1 MALPGIEGFKNVY
14 EILEAVSAGD
24 KVRLRR
30 AARKIR
36 LVLMCADDT
45 CLSEEHRACLTAIL
59 GLLVT
64 DWEEAELRLEAAQS
78 YLHVRAKAALCC
90 ENAVARVDGKLRHV
104 LLDELNSKQKRYM
117 PPGKAL
123 KSIQVCNEREA
134 KHNLQE
140 LGLGFRYPLLKMFPE
155 RAFDHSAS
163 KQVLEGR
170 AIEQRYNGFVEVED
184 ADLLDFLF
192 DGYFEALLEHHKMD
206 ALNDFDPEI
215 DEAPIAS
222 FSKTE
227 SQNTVSQPKILSS
240 EEAERKRIKN
250 KKRNQRKRAAD
261 KIRKKENV
269 ALVSDPETEVSTDP
283 RIEADANPDVKLESS
298 MALVKIS
305 SSSDSLS
312 SDNDVLPKVKFVP
325 QIKDKGWMSHP
336 CLNLEACNEFFTQL
350 REAMLRVPTGNLERR
365 VYGSQA

>member
-30 AARKIR
+30 AARKVR

-64 DWEEAELRLEAAQS
+64 DWNEAEKLRLEAAQS
-78 YLHVRAKAALCC
+78 YLHQT
-90 ENAVARVDGKLRHV
+90 EEIHTSGKT
-104 LLDELNSKQKRYM
+104 
-117 PPGKAL
+117 L
-123 KSIQVCNEREA
+123 KSIQVHNEREA
-134 KHNLQE
+134 KQNLQE

-163 KQVLEGR
+163 KHVLEGR

-192 DGYFEALLEHHKMD
+192 DGYFEALSEHHKMV
-206 ALNDFDPEI
+206 ALNDFDPDI
-215 DEAPIAS
+215 DEAPIAT

-227 SQNTVSQPKILSS
+227 TSTTVSQPKILSS
-240 EEAERKRIKN
+240 EEAERKRAKN

-261 KIRKKENV
+261 KIKKKENV
-269 ALVSDPETEVSTDP
+269 ASVSAPEVEVKIDP
-283 RIEADANPDVKLESS
+283 NVKLESS

-305 SSSDSLS
+305 SSSESPS
-312 SDNDVLPKVKFVP
+312 SDNDALPKVKFVP
-325 QIKDKGWMSHP
+325 QSKDKGWMSHP
-336 CLNLEACNEFFTQL
+336 CLNSETCNDFFTQL
-350 REAMLRVPTGNLERR
+350 HEAMLRVPTANLERR
-365 VYGSQA
+365 VYGSQT

>member
-64 DWEEAELRLEAAQS
+64 DWDEAEKFRLEAAQS

-90 ENAVARVDGKLRHV
+90 ENAIARVENKLLH
-104 LLDELNSKQKRYM
+104 LLLEELNAKQNRYI
-117 PPGKAL
+117 PPGKTL
-123 KSIQVCNEREA
+123 KSIQVRNEREA
-134 KHNLQE
+134 KQNLQE
-140 LGLGFRYPLLKMFPE
+140 LGLEFRYPLLKKYPE
-155 RAFDHSAS
+155 RAFAHSAL
-163 KQVLEGR
+163 KDVLEGR
-170 AIEQRYNGFVEVED
+170 ALEQKFNGFVEVED

-192 DGYFEALLEHHKMD
+192 DGYFEALSEHHKMD
-206 ALNDFDPEI
+206 ALNDFDPDI
-215 DEAPIAS
+215 DEAPIAT

-227 SQNTVSQPKILSS
+227 TSTTVSQPKILSS
-240 EEAERKRIKN
+240 EEAERKRAKN

-261 KIRKKENV
+261 KIKKKENV
-269 ALVSDPETEVSTDP
+269 APVSVPPTVEANADPE
-283 RIEADANPDVKLESS
+283 VKLEAS

-305 SSSDSLS
+305 SSSESPS
-312 SDNDVLPKVKFVP
+312 SDNDALPKIKFVP
-325 QIKDKGWMSHP
+325 QPKDKVWMRHP
-336 CLNLEACNEFFTQL
+336 CLNSEACNDFFTQL
-350 REAMLRVPTGNLERR
+350 QEAMLRVPTANLERR
-365 VYGSQA
+365 VYGSQT